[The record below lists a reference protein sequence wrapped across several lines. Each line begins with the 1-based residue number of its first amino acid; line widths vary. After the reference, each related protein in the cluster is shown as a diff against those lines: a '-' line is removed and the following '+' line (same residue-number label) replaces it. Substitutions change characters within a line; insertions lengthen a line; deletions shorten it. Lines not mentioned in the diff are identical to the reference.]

1 MDLHGAF
8 VQENWISL
16 GGSFFICHG
25 ISIVI
30 PRSSGILEWVEYQN
44 MGSYQVTIELPP
56 NWYENNDLLGFALRC
71 VYVASP
77 NESQYESAHTSEDE
91 PNNRFAFASEIERLV
106 FFCIL
111 SVRGNNQSAKVD
123 VFSFESRSVNDGVSD
138 TVWLIFYPKVAFKEA
153 IKESYRSSQWT
164 HFTASFAGFGRVEEC
179 GIRLI
184 YTKDFEQKHPTMAQ
198 GNSSHGN
205 FGKHGSSTEA
215 TNSKAHDKS
224 NPMEQSPVDESC
236 HKRFRGTQD

>member
-1 MDLHGAF
+1 M
-8 VQENWISL
+8 QENWISL

-153 IKESYRSSQWT
+153 IKSRIALVNGHTLRLHLPVSEEWKSAGSVLYTQKILNRSIQQW
-164 HFTASFAGFGRVEEC
+164 HKAVLFM
-179 GIRLI
+179 GILVGM
-184 YTKDFEQKHPTMAQ
+184 DQ
-198 GNSSHGN
+198 
-205 FGKHGSSTEA
+205 
-215 TNSKAHDKS
+215 
-224 NPMEQSPVDESC
+224 
-236 HKRFRGTQD
+236 